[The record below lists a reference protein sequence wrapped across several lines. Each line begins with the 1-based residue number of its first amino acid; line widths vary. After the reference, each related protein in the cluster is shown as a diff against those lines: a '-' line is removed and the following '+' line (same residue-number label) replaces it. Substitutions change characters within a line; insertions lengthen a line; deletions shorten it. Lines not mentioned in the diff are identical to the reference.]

1 MELYYYPAHQLHQ
14 MLVKKEI
21 KAEEIC
27 LSVLNRVSRVEDKIK
42 AFITLTHEQAL
53 VQAKKIDEKIARKE
67 KISPLA
73 GIPVA
78 IKDNICTEGLRTTCA
93 SRILENFIPPYN
105 ATVINLLNQ
114 ADAVIIGKTNLDE
127 FAMGSSTE
135 NSAFFTTA
143 NPWDL
148 EKVPGGSSGGSAA
161 AVAAGETILALG
173 SDTGGS
179 IRQPAAFCGVLGLKP
194 TYGLV
199 SRFGLVAFASSLD
212 QIGPFAR
219 DAEDLA
225 WLLNVISGYD
235 PLDSTSR
242 HEVPPDY
249 TDFLVDDVRGLRIGI
264 PREYMVEGIDVQVK
278 QVINQALA
286 KLTAL
291 GATAEEVSLPHS
303 KYALP
308 TYYLI
313 APAEASSNLAR
324 YDGVRYGFRADNAV
338 DMIDMFKKT
347 RSQGFGEE
355 VKRRIMLG
363 TYALSAGYYD
373 AYYLKALKVRTLIKQ
388 DFEKAFSS
396 FDVLVSPVT
405 PTPAF
410 KKGEKTGDPLQMY
423 MSDICTLAIN
433 LAGIP
438 GLAIPAGF
446 VNGLPVG
453 MQLLGKPFSEGI
465 LLQVAHI
472 FEQNTGFHLKKPA
485 LKVFS
490 DQEAGQASSL
500 ISEDQY

>member
-1 MELYYYPAHQLHQ
+1 MELHYYPAHQLHQ
-14 MLVKKEI
+14 RLVKKEI

-27 LSVLNRVSRVEDKIK
+27 RSVFDRVSQVEDKIK
-42 AFITLTHEQAL
+42 AFITLTYEQAL
-53 VQAKKIDEKIARKE
+53 AQAKKVDEKIARHE

-78 IKDNICTEGLRTTCA
+78 IKDNICTEGLKTTCA

-114 ADAVIIGKTNLDE
+114 VDAIIIGKTNLDE

-148 EKVPGGSSGGSAA
+148 ERVPGGSSGGSAA

-219 DAEDLA
+219 NATDLA
-225 WLLNVISGYD
+225 WLLNVISGHD

-242 HEVPPDY
+242 PEAPPDY
-249 TDFLVDDVRGLRIGI
+249 TDFLVNNVRGLRVGV
-264 PREYMVEGIDVQVK
+264 PREYMIEGIDVQVK

-291 GATAEEVSLPHS
+291 GAVVEEVSLLHS

-388 DFEKAFSS
+388 DFEKAFST

-410 KKGEKTGDPLQMY
+410 KIGEKTGDPLQMY

-438 GLAIPAGF
+438 GLSIPAGF

-453 MQLLGKPFSEGI
+453 MQLLGKPFSEGT
-465 LLQVAHI
+465 LLQVAYT

-485 LKVFS
+485 LKVVS
-490 DQEAGQASSL
+490 GQEAGQASSL
-500 ISEDQY
+500 VPEDQ